1 MTYRGD
7 QGFMGKDKGSSG
19 HEFTAEQ
26 NKVITDLSQAML
38 IVAIGFFVGA
48 VGSLLNYNVNLIGAI
63 IGALVNGMVGKT
75 LLDSR
80 QSMQAVV
87 NTQGD
92 DIGHLMTAMDKL
104 ASLFK
109 VYGILMLVLAFFAG
123 LGILAIIAAVA
134 ALS

>member
-1 MTYRGD
+1 
-7 QGFMGKDKGSSG
+7 MGKDKGASG

-38 IVAIGFFVGA
+38 IVAIGFFAAAVGSVLSFKANLLGAIVGA
-48 VGSLLNYNVNLIGAI
+48 V
-63 IGALVNGMVGKT
+63 VNGMVGKT

-104 ASLFK
+104 SSLFK
-109 VYGILMLVLAFFAG
+109 IYGILMLILAFFAG
-123 LGILAIIAAVA
+123 LGILLIITAVST
-134 ALS
+134 LG

>member
-1 MTYRGD
+1 
-7 QGFMGKDKGSSG
+7 
-19 HEFTAEQ
+19 
-26 NKVITDLSQAML
+26 ML
-38 IVAIGFFVGA
+38 VVAIGFFVGA

-63 IGALVNGMVGKT
+63 VGAIVNGMVGKT
-75 LLDSR
+75 LLDAR

-92 DIGHLMTAMDKL
+92 DIGHLMVDMDKI

-109 VYGILMLVLAFFAG
+109 DHGILMLVWAFFAG

-134 ALS
+134 TLG

>member
-1 MTYRGD
+1 
-7 QGFMGKDKGSSG
+7 MGKDKGSSG

-123 LGILAIIAAVA
+123 LGILAIIAAVT
-134 ALS
+134 LS